1 MRHIGLY
8 AYRLAA
14 LRKITALPATPL
26 ELCEKLEQLR
36 ALENGFAIRVMA
48 ASVTPGPDVNT
59 PEDLQRAAHL
69 IVP

>member
-1 MRHIGLY
+1 
-8 AYRLAA
+8 
-14 LRKITALPATPL
+14 
-26 ELCEKLEQLR
+26 
-36 ALENGFAIRVMA
+36 MA